1 MILCDG
7 VFQMAGV
14 AEVPEAGEETEIIR
28 KLCYQVIVASFPTF
42 PLFYKIQFLEIFPL
56 KLYLQRHSKLSTTFL
71 LNVYRITQPLEAFS
85 SLHE

>member
-28 KLCYQVIVASFPTF
+28 KLCYQVILASFPTF

-56 KLYLQRHSKLSTTFL
+56 KL
-71 LNVYRITQPLEAFS
+71 NFS
-85 SLHE
+85 SPSDKCELHSLVLDKYMR

>member
-42 PLFYKIQFLEIFPL
+42 PLFYKIQFLETFPL
-56 KLYLQRHSKLSTTFL
+56 KLNFQLKYPHFPLLVTSASFTLWCWIST
-71 LNVYRITQPLEAFS
+71 
-85 SLHE
+85 